1 MSLTGGLLYL
11 LSYDGEKVEQCAGFE
26 PAPYGLED
34 RHAWPLNTST
44 ARKRSGKLYRGYP
57 ILTAPIFHSPGSKG
71 DGPKTCQGEVLTII
85 AGSVILVFVRRV
97 IKPLIVLV
105 RFTPTAVEALPR
117 PDPDSYASVDLDA
130 FAVFAATIRTL
141 HTLPLL
147 DRRGEGRSFTGA
159 LRDRNRPG
167 SAWDISPRCPEPS
180 VHGRVGFASAFV
192 CRPSPATSPSF
203 HGIETKPF
211 HRAQSSCCIFATV

>member
-159 LRDRNRPG
+159 LRD
-167 SAWDISPRCPEPS
+167 
-180 VHGRVGFASAFV
+180 
-192 CRPSPATSPSF
+192 
-203 HGIETKPF
+203 
-211 HRAQSSCCIFATV
+211 